1 MMFPFNDDFLKFFLP
16 ILDDERE
23 MGMLELE
30 EEDLLFDDLGLE
42 DSSDDDPSEDL
53 WIG

>member
-1 MMFPFNDDFLKFFLP
+1 MFPFNDDFLKFFLP

-42 DSSDDDPSEDL
+42 DSSDDDDHSEDL
-53 WIG
+53 WID